1 MKASSL
7 VVIALLTVGLAACQ
21 RQAAPERT
29 AASPAPAAQQAEA
42 SPAAAAAS
50 TQPAEAAAGG
60 RIDPATGVR
69 IESEPAARTTHRTPA
84 SRPAPAPVDTRAV
97 AAPQQQAAAAPAP
110 VVAARPAAE
119 PIVLA
124 AGTVLPIRLG
134 ETLASDKSQPEQK
147 VLAELAE
154 DVRAGDRVV
163 LPAGSEV
170 VGHVVIAQQSG
181 RVKGRA
187 RLVVGFD
194 EVRAHGKSYAIEVAR
209 WDVTAESSKGRDA
222 KIAGGAAA
230 AGAIIG
236 AIAGG
241 GKGALKGGL
250 IGGAAGGAAVL
261 VTRGYEVEL
270 RAGVTHKITLRQA
283 LRIE

>member
-7 VVIALLTVGLAACQ
+7 VVTALLAVGLAACQ
-21 RQAAPERT
+21 RQAAPERNG

-42 SPAAAAAS
+42 SPAAGATPA
-50 TQPAEAAAGG
+50 QPAEVAAGG

-84 SRPAPAPVDTRAV
+84 SRPAPAPVDTRAAV
-97 AAPQQQAAAAPAP
+97 PQRQAAAEAAPAA
-110 VVAARPAAE
+110 AARPAAE

-194 EVRAHGKSYAIEVAR
+194 AVRAHGKSYAIEAAR

-261 VTRGYEVEL
+261 VTRGNEVEL
-270 RAGVTHKITLRQA
+270 RSGVTHKVTLRQA